1 MKKFLNRLSTDP
13 YEERARFLGN
23 WEIGRENRI
32 RQIVMQA
39 DAGTLQDLLRQVDV
53 EPVSSDCQELR
64 AQMLQTMK
72 LDSGSG

>member
-1 MKKFLNRLSTDP
+1 MNRLSTDP

-32 RQIVMQA
+32 RQA
-39 DAGTLQDLLRQVDV
+39 DAGTMQDLLRQVGV

-64 AQMLQTMK
+64 AQMLRTMD
-72 LDSGSG
+72 LD